1 MNTMNNRPKGKNL
14 KPISKALYV
23 LSQLANLRKQDIAS
37 TNALLR
43 TKTESGA
50 ATDAELAE
58 LQHTVQQLSKK
69 QQYFHAE
76 RMEVIRSL
84 MQNKEVKVKGY
95 VASGGYNYG
104 VVQIGAYQFYSI
116 LNNRIIAKLKLEQLG
131 TELEQFEVLSME
143 QFEVLSMEQLEEIMP
158 VNEAEKTFK
167 LFLAKIRLNKKKA
180 DKQAQKAKASKPAQD
195 EVLSK
200 SISAKGNIMVIKKRK
215 FSDVAKANM
224 NKSF

>member
-1 MNTMNNRPKGKNL
+1 MNNRPKGKNL

-43 TKTESGA
+43 TKTESGV

-143 QFEVLSMEQLEEIMP
+143 QLEEIMP

>member
-116 LNNRIIAKLKLEQLG
+116 LNNRIIAKLKLKQLG
-131 TELEQFEVLSME
+131 TELE

-215 FSDVAKANM
+215 FSNVAKANM

>member
-1 MNTMNNRPKGKNL
+1 MNTMNNRPKDKNL
-14 KPISKALYV
+14 KRISKALYV

-43 TKTESGA
+43 NKTESGA

-143 QFEVLSMEQLEEIMP
+143 QLEEIMP

>member
-104 VVQIGAYQFYSI
+104 VVQIGAYHFYTI

-131 TELEQFEVLSME
+131 TELE

>member
-14 KPISKALYV
+14 KSISKALYV

-143 QFEVLSMEQLEEIMP
+143 QLEEIMP

>member
-23 LSQLANLRKQDIAS
+23 LSQLANLRKQDVAS

-143 QFEVLSMEQLEEIMP
+143 QLEEIMP

>member
-43 TKTESGA
+43 TKTESGV

-143 QFEVLSMEQLEEIMP
+143 QLEEIMP

>member
-23 LSQLANLRKQDIAS
+23 LSQLANLRKQDVAS

-43 TKTESGA
+43 TKTESGV

-131 TELEQFEVLSME
+131 TELEQFEVLSM
-143 QFEVLSMEQLEEIMP
+143 VQLEEIMP

>member
-143 QFEVLSMEQLEEIMP
+143 QLEEIMP

-167 LFLAKIRLNKKKA
+167 LFLAKIRLSKKKA

>member
-143 QFEVLSMEQLEEIMP
+143 QLEEIMP

>member
-104 VVQIGAYQFYSI
+104 VVQIGAYQFYTI

-131 TELEQFEVLSME
+131 TELE

-224 NKSF
+224 NKSI

>member
-1 MNTMNNRPKGKNL
+1 MNNRPKGKNL
-14 KPISKALYV
+14 KSISKALYV

-143 QFEVLSMEQLEEIMP
+143 QLEEIMP

>member
-76 RMEVIRSL
+76 RIEVIRSL

-131 TELEQFEVLSME
+131 TELE

>member
-1 MNTMNNRPKGKNL
+1 MNNRPKGKNL

-43 TKTESGA
+43 TKTESGV

-143 QFEVLSMEQLEEIMP
+143 QLEEIMP

-167 LFLAKIRLNKKKA
+167 LFLAKIRLSKKKA

>member
-1 MNTMNNRPKGKNL
+1 MNNRPKGKNL

-143 QFEVLSMEQLEEIMP
+143 QLEEIMP

>member
-143 QFEVLSMEQLEEIMP
+143 QLEEIMP

-180 DKQAQKAKASKPAQD
+180 DKQAKKAKASKPAQD

>member
-1 MNTMNNRPKGKNL
+1 MNNRPKGKNL

-143 QFEVLSMEQLEEIMP
+143 QLEEIMP

-167 LFLAKIRLNKKKA
+167 LFLAKIRLSKKKA

>member
-23 LSQLANLRKQDIAS
+23 LSQLANLRKQDVAS

-43 TKTESGA
+43 TKTESGV

-143 QFEVLSMEQLEEIMP
+143 QLEEIMP